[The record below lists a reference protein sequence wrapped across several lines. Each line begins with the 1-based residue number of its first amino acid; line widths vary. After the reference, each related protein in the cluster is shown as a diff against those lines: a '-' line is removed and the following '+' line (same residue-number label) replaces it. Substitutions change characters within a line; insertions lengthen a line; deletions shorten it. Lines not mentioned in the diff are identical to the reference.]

1 MAEPALH
8 YLILAGILLLGTAF
22 RFWNL
27 DLKPLWMD
35 EVITA
40 LFSFGRSY
48 YDVPLEK
55 AFAVSALDQIFQLDT
70 AATCSGIA
78 QTISV
83 QSVHPPLFFC
93 WLHSWLQWTAPL
105 PPSWIWKIRALSAI
119 AGVLLIGITYTLNR
133 VAFSK
138 TAGLVAALF
147 MAVSPFAVY
156 LSQEARHYTV
166 PMVFV
171 AIALLG
177 LVQIQRDLQH
187 RQIRYG
193 VWLGWIGVNGIGFY
207 VHYFFLLATIAQ
219 IVTLILLQAWQSRLG
234 RSSRRNWLAIVL
246 STIMIGLLH
255 LPGLTTFLSHIGR
268 SETDW
273 LEVPQTGILSAIA
286 PLYQL
291 AAGWLVMAIALPVEN
306 QPLWL
311 AIPAAVLMLLFAGWL
326 GWRVVKGLRR
336 LWNNPKTQWQ
346 TLTLAGFVLCSVLEF
361 LAIVY
366 GLHKD
371 ITQVPRYN
379 FIYFPAVCALV
390 GASLCAKNTGEDRET
405 SRDEKPTSMPSITV
419 LLAGCLSC
427 IFVVYNLVF
436 LKPYQPEK
444 IAQTLSASGSSLVVM
459 AYGDFQ
465 DIALGLSF
473 ALALPKAETFTFV
486 SKSQGYE
493 ATWRTLA
500 ALNPE
505 QPHQALWIIAPG
517 LRKSDFPATLSTGRN
532 VCNRNPVAY
541 YRLGIPYQKYDC
553 DK

>member
-1 MAEPALH
+1 MH
-8 YLILAGILLLGTAF
+8 YLILVGILLLGTAF

-35 EVITA
+35 EVITG
-40 LFSFGRSY
+40 LFSFGHSY

-55 AFAVSALDQIFQLDT
+55 VVAVSAIDRIFQMNA

-93 WLHSWLQWTAPL
+93 WLHSWLQSVAPL
-105 PPSWIWKIRALSAI
+105 PQSWIWKIRALPAI
-119 AGVLLIGITYTLNR
+119 AGVSLIGVTYTLNR

-156 LSQEARHYTV
+156 LSQESRHYTV

-187 RQIRYG
+187 RQIRYW
-193 VWLGWIGVNGIGFY
+193 VWLGWIVVNAIGFY

-219 IVTLILLQAWQSRLG
+219 IITLIVLQGWQHQLG
-234 RSSRRNWLAIVL
+234 RSSRRNWIAIIL
-246 STIMIGLLH
+246 STVMIGLLH
-255 LPGLTTFLSHIGR
+255 LPGLPTFVNHIGR

-273 LEVPQTGILSAIA
+273 LEVSQTGILSAIA

-306 QPLWL
+306 QPLWI
-311 AIPAAVLMLLFAGWL
+311 AIPAAVLMVLFAVWL
-326 GWRVVKGLRR
+326 GWQIIKGLQR

-346 TLTLAGFVLCSVLEF
+346 TLTLTGFVLCSVLEF

-366 GLHKD
+366 GLQKD

-390 GASLCAKNTGEDRET
+390 GASLCTKNSVKNPEAL
-405 SRDEKPTSMPSITV
+405 RDDQPTSTSSIIV
-419 LLAGCLSC
+419 LLAGGLSC
-427 IFVVYNLVF
+427 IFVVCNLVF

-473 ALALPKAETFTFV
+473 ALALPKTETFAFV

-493 ATWRTLA
+493 AAWRTLSV
-500 ALNPE
+500 LNPQ
-505 QPHQALWIIAPG
+505 QPHPSLWIIAPG
-517 LRKSDFPATLSTGRN
+517 LRKADFPATLSTGKN
-532 VCNRNPVAY
+532 VCSRNPTAY
-541 YRLGIPYQKYDC
+541 YRLGIPYQGYDC
-553 DK
+553 ET